1 MLNFYFK
8 GIIVGLSIALPVG
21 PIALLC
27 IKRTLNRGFK
37 SGFSSGLGAA
47 VADAV
52 YGATAAFG
60 ITVVT
65 HFLLLHSELLRLL
78 GGLVLCYAG
87 YTIFFS
93 APQENEPDTQNE
105 GLFRDFVSTLA
116 LTLTNPLTI
125 IMFAAI
131 FAAAGLS
138 ASEGKLVSS
147 SLMVCGIFSG
157 STLWW
162 LILSAVTSIF
172 HKRIP
177 ERGLIL
183 INKSAGVLIAAFGFF
198 VLASLVISGTVTLM
212 P

>member
-8 GIIVGLSIALPVG
+8 GLIVGLSIAVPVG
-21 PIALLC
+21 PIAILC
-27 IKRTLNRGFK
+27 IKRTLAKGFA

-47 VADAV
+47 AADAV
-52 YGATAAFG
+52 FGATAAFG
-60 ITVVT
+60 VTVVA
-65 HFLLLHSELLRLL
+65 HFLLSHSELLRFV
-78 GGLVLCYAG
+78 GGIFLCYAG
-87 YTIFFS
+87 YTVFFS
-93 APQENEPDTQNE
+93 TPQENGPDTQGE
-105 GLFRDFVSTLA
+105 GLFRDFISALA

-125 IMFAAI
+125 IMLAAI

-138 ASEGKLVSS
+138 TSEGKLVSA

-162 LILSAVTSIF
+162 LILSGVTSVF

-177 ERGLIL
+177 VSGLIL
-183 INKSAGVLIAAFGFF
+183 INKSAGILIAAFGLF
-198 VLASLVISGTVTLM
+198 VLASLAISETVTLV